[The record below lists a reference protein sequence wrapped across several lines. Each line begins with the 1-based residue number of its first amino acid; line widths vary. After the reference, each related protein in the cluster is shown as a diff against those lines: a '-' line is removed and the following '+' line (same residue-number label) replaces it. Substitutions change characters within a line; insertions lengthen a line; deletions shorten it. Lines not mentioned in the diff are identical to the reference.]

1 MKSNWNIFLSQKR
14 NRNILFGSVIALAA
28 TLFCFLHF
36 LTYNES
42 RIGFVFHDPVLG
54 LFEPFNISLLTFIV
68 TYSFAVAGIAIAL
81 RTPVLF
87 IRLMQGYTIMTLI
100 RVVCLYFVPLEPPA
114 DIIPL
119 YDLLLKVSFY
129 SGRDNLKDLFFSG
142 HTASIFLFAFV
153 FKERKLKIIFLTGS
167 VAVALLVVLQ
177 HVHYSIDVI
186 AAPLVSWL
194 SLKIQEKLMGK
205 TERG

>member
-194 SLKIQEKLMGK
+194 SLKIQEK
-205 TERG
+205 